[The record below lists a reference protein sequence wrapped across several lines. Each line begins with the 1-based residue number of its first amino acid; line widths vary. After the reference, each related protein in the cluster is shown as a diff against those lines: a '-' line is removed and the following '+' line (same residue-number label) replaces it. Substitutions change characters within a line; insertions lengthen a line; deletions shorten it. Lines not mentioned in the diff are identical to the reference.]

1 MNKPKIS
8 VVIPVR
14 NRADLIAETIRSF
27 IAQEDFNDFEII
39 VIDDHSTDNIV
50 EVISTFKDERIK
62 FFRLKDDFGQGK
74 VCARNFGNM
83 LAQGEIIAVCDSD
96 DMAKPNRLKMINKA
110 FIQNSTAGVF
120 YSDGEVLDEIMDIKR
135 DRRLIWSEFDLD
147 RLLKENYIAHTS
159 LAYRKN
165 IAMTFPYNPFFAQ
178 SEDYELVL
186 RLAKN
191 KIEFIASPQKLF
203 IQRIHKNRE
212 SQIRSKQDLFAKL
225 ARDIHFGQLQEN
237 ILSQL
242 LDEYQTGR
250 K

>member
-14 NRADLIAETIRSF
+14 NRTDLIAETIRSF

-39 VIDDHSTDNIV
+39 VIDDHSTDNIIK
-50 EVISTFKDERIK
+50 VIRIFKNERIK

-83 LAQGEIIAVCDSD
+83 LARGEIIAVCDSD
-96 DMAKPNRLKMINKA
+96 DMAKKNRLKTIYET
-110 FIQNSTAGVF
+110 FTQNSDAGVF
-120 YSDGEVLDEIMDIKR
+120 YSDGEVLDEIMGVTR
-135 DRRLIWSEFDLD
+135 DRRLVWSEFDVD
-147 RLLKENYIAHTS
+147 RLLEENYIAHSS

-165 IAMTFPYNPFFAQ
+165 IAMSFPYNSFFVQ
-178 SEDYELVL
+178 SEDYELLL

-191 KIEFIASPQKLF
+191 KIKFVSVPEKLF
-203 IQRIHKNRE
+203 IQRVHEGRE
-212 SQIRSKQDLFAKL
+212 SQAREGQDFFAEI
-225 ARDIHFGQLQEN
+225 ARQIHFPRSSNSFEIN
-237 ILSQL
+237 
-242 LDEYQTGR
+242 LDFLED

>member
-27 IAQEDFNDFEII
+27 IIQENFNDFEII
-39 VIDDHSTDNIV
+39 VIDDHSTDSIA

-96 DMAKPNRLKMINKA
+96 DLANPRRLKVIFEN
-110 FIQNSTAGVF
+110 FQQQPQAGVF
-120 YSDGEVLDEIMDIKR
+120 YSDGEVKDEVLGITRARK
-135 DRRLIWSEFDLD
+135 LTWSPFDKE
-147 RLLKENYIAHTS
+147 RLLKENYIAHSS
-159 LAYRKN
+159 LAYRKE
-165 IAMTFPYNPFFAQ
+165 IAMSFPYNSFFIQ
-178 SEDYELVL
+178 SEDYELLL

-191 KIEFIASPQKLF
+191 NIQFIYSPEKLF
-203 IQRIHKNRE
+203 IQRVHKNRE
-212 SQIRSKQDLFAKL
+212 SQTRSWQDYFAQI
-225 ARDIHFGQLQEN
+225 AREMHFGDGSKFDLNKWQKME
-237 ILSQL
+237 
-242 LDEYQTGR
+242 
-250 K
+250 KK